1 MIDVGDKVVVTDV
14 PEGCGLEG
22 IEVGSVGEV
31 VKRVDETCVDIL
43 FGGGTSFIGFDC
55 EEEYIKSKS
64 YGHTFVFLVKK
75 FDNEEEKDGML
86 EVGDKVVVT
95 EVLHG
100 TLKGVEV
107 GKVGEIIAVDY
118 SIYTK
123 LPYLVNFGDC
133 KWWAGRDFLVEKLE
147 DEDTGET
154 PSEGEIKGAEIR
166 HSVNVVKVNEG
177 EGLTVGDT
185 ETYIEEKSESPPE
198 EEIKGVEVQLSS
210 MQDFPPL
217 EFFKTYTEAKQG
229 TKESDNTSEEGA
241 YNTVIKKDGLT
252 VYTNC
257 SVEVVGE
264 VMRVGGVD
272 DLVSHFDESEDGG

>member
-22 IEVGSVGEV
+22 IGVGSVGEV
-31 VKRVDETCVDIL
+31 VNRVDETCVDIL
-43 FGGGTSFIGFDC
+43 FENGKRFLGFDD
-55 EEEYIKSKS
+55 EEEYLKSKS
-64 YGHTFVFLVKK
+64 LWVTHLFLVEK
-75 FDNEEEKDGML
+75 FDNKEEKDDML

-133 KWWAGRDFLVEKLE
+133 KWWAGRDFLVEKVE
-147 DEDTGET
+147 DVETGET
-154 PSEGEIKGAEIR
+154 PSEGEIKGAGIC
-166 HSVNVVKVNEG
+166 HSVNVVKDNGG
-177 EGLTVGDT
+177 EDLTVEGVSPI
-185 ETYIEEKSESPPE
+185 IEEK
-198 EEIKGVEVQLSS
+198 
-210 MQDFPPL
+210 QDN
-217 EFFKTYTEAKQG
+217 E
-229 TKESDNTSEEGA
+229 ESDNTTEEGV

-252 VYTNC
+252 IYTNY
-257 SVEVVGE
+257 SVEMVGE

-272 DLVSHFDESEDGG
+272 DLVSHFDESEEG